1 MTQLSSQACCAI
13 LAERGVVAVA
23 GADAGSFLDNL
34 VTNDLEGMDEGEARL
49 AALLTPQGKILF
61 EFFVVKTEAGFLL
74 DVRRDKAA
82 DLVKRLTL
90 YRLRAKVEI
99 KDVSA
104 DGAVA
109 AIWWEPPGAPPTS
122 FTYEAEV
129 MASFADPRDRRLGL
143 RLIVRHAS
151 GLAPVRDLNGVT
163 LVPADRYDAA
173 RVATEVGEG
182 ERDYPLGDAYPHEAN
197 YDLVN
202 GVSFKKGCF
211 VGQEVV
217 ARMQNKTVVRKRV
230 VSISGNG
237 LRAGAEIKIG
247 DAVIGSVGT
256 TSGDRALGLVRLDR
270 ALEAAAA
277 SQVLTVDGQPIT
289 IDPAALERY
298 KQSVANK
305 PVIDL

>member
-1 MTQLSSQACCAI
+1 MTETSSQACCAI
-13 LAERGVVAVA
+13 LADRGVVAVS
-23 GADAGSFLDNL
+23 GADAASFLDNL
-34 VTNDLEGMDEGEARL
+34 VTNDLEGMEDGEARF

-61 EFFVVKTEAGFLL
+61 EFFVAKTESGFLL

-90 YRLRAKVEI
+90 YRLRAKVDI

-104 DGAVA
+104 DTAVA
-109 AIWWEPPGAPPTS
+109 AIWWEPIGAPPTS

-129 MASFADPRDRRLGL
+129 LASFADPRDRRLGL
-143 RLIVRHAS
+143 RLILRATA
-151 GLAPVRDLNGVT
+151 GQAPLRALNGVT
-163 LVPADRYDAA
+163 LVTADRYDAA
-173 RVATEVGEG
+173 RIAASVGEG
-182 ERDYPLGDAYPHEAN
+182 THDYALGDTYPHEAN

-217 ARMQNKTVVRKRV
+217 ARMQNKTVVRKRI
-230 VSISGNG
+230 VSISGKG
-237 LRAGAEIKIG
+237 LRAGREIKIG

-256 TSGDRALGLVRLDR
+256 VSGDHALGLLRLDR
-270 ALEAAAA
+270 AVEAAAA
-277 SQVLTVDGQPIT
+277 SQFLTVDGQPIT
-289 IDPAALERY
+289 VDPAALERY